1 MIKRMILIL
10 GAVLAVL
17 LAAGCGTSQSAAP
30 GDGSSGIQ
38 PAAANTSQP
47 ASGNSDGNAG
57 SNGKRIL
64 VVYFSW
70 GGNTASMAEYV
81 QQQTGGDLLALQ
93 PAVPYPQDYEECTK
107 VARAERDEG
116 RLPEIA
122 NLPADLSGY
131 DTILLG
137 YPIWWHTAPM
147 IIGTF
152 LQHYD
157 LTGVDV
163 YPFVQ
168 SAAMEQVHFD
178 NSMEFVR
185 KYSRGAVVHEGLYA
199 KHGNKAKI
207 AQWLKEINVSLS

>member
-1 MIKRMILIL
+1 MIRRMFLIL
-10 GAVLAVL
+10 VAVLAVL

-30 GDGSSGIQ
+30 KAENSGIRTASADNRQ
-38 PAAANTSQP
+38 TGDTVPA
-47 ASGNSDGNAG
+47 GG
-57 SNGKRIL
+57 NGKRIL

-70 GGNTASMAEYV
+70 SGNSAAMAEYV
-81 QQQTGGDLLALQ
+81 QQQTGGDLLELQ
-93 PAVPYPQDYEECTK
+93 PLMPYPQEYEECTR

-122 NLPADLSGY
+122 NLPADIGSY

-168 SAAMEQVHFD
+168 STAMEQVHFD

-199 KHGNKAKI
+199 KHGNRAKI
-207 AQWLKEINVSLS
+207 SQWLKENNLLAGQ

>member
-47 ASGNSDGNAG
+47 ASGKSDGNAG

-137 YPIWWHTAPM
+137 YPIWWHTAPT

-152 LQHYD
+152 LPHYD